1 MISKEDKIRELSKV
15 FSPFSP
21 VEEKDLFQGRIIQ
34 LEKIVDTINEE
45 GQHCILY
52 GERGVGK
59 TSLSNIMVKSFTA
72 IYPVKLTCNREDTFF
87 SLWKQALQSIQFS
100 TDNKGIGFKPQ
111 ENKRIVNLWEQLSHK
126 DSLTPSDIVTFFK
139 NIGNIKLMFIFDEF
153 DNIIDDKIRKEFAD
167 LIKSLSDNIK
177 NVTIVLV
184 GIAESIESLI
194 GDHQSLERCL
204 RQVKMP
210 RMSEKELSDIIKKG
224 ISKLSIN
231 MDKSIEK
238 KIIDFSSGF
247 PHYVHLL
254 CKYGILELIEN
265 GKNDFSESYLKI
277 AIRKGIDNTGEQL
290 KSSFRKAV
298 HTANSSLKWKNLIFS
313 CANAKL
319 DEFNSFSISN
329 AVREYNKLTGKSIDG
344 SGIIYNLNKLVTE
357 DRGAVLVKI
366 GKGSTVR
373 YYFKNPMMRPFV
385 KLKLN
390 SEEIL

>member
-1 MISKEDKIRELSKV
+1 MTKEEKISQLNKV

-21 VEEKDLFQGRIIQ
+21 VEEKNLFQGRIQQ

-59 TSLSNIMVKSFTA
+59 TSLSNIMMKSFTA
-72 IYPVKLTCNREDTFF
+72 IHAVKVTCNREDTFF
-87 SLWKQALQSIQFS
+87 TLWRQSLKAIQFS
-100 TDNKGIGFKPQ
+100 TNNKGIGFKPQ
-111 ENKRIVNLWEQLSHK
+111 DSHSIINLWQQFSDRETLN
-126 DSLTPSDIVTFFK
+126 PSDIVDFFK
-139 NIGNIKLMFIFDEF
+139 KISHIKIMFIFDEF
-153 DNIIDDKIRKEFAD
+153 DNVHDDKTRKEFAD

-177 NVTIVLV
+177 NVTVILV
-184 GIAESIESLI
+184 GIAENIESLI

-210 RMSEKELSDIIKKG
+210 RMSEKELSDIIRKG
-224 ISKLSIN
+224 IVELNIA

-238 KIIDFSSGF
+238 RIIDFASGF

-265 GKNDFSESYLKI
+265 GRNEFSESYLKI

-290 KSSFRKAV
+290 KTSFRKAI
-298 HTANSSLKWKNLIFS
+298 HTANSSTKWKNLIFS

-329 AVREYNKLTGKSIDG
+329 AVKEYNKLTGKKVDG
-344 SGIIYNLNKLVTE
+344 SGIIYNLNKLVTD
-357 DRGAVLVKI
+357 DRGAIFVKI
-366 GKGSTVR
+366 GKGATVR
-373 YYFKNPMMRPFV
+373 YYFRNPMMRPFV
-385 KLKLN
+385 KLKMN